1 MKLTTDKKNG
11 GANSMSELEKALDD
25 MHKAL
30 CKLNQKKLANALID
44 YVYDYADEFGLTDL
58 INEE

>member
-1 MKLTTDKKNG
+1 
-11 GANSMSELEKALDD
+11 MSELEKALDD

-30 CKLNQKKLANALID
+30 CKLNQKDLANELIS
-44 YVYDYADEFGLTDL
+44 YVYDHADEFGLTEL